1 MTRSRPL
8 PGRSSPAAPR
18 QKQLRG
24 GLAIATLCTALH
36 GGAAQAAAPTAAPKL
51 ASATP
56 PASLPT
62 LAGDGA
68 PAPSRPLPANPI
80 IPVREVRPG
89 MTGYGLTVFKGTHP
103 ERFAVRVIGVLRNFL
118 PQMDLILIDSD
129 DPRLVHSGIAA
140 GMSGSPIYLDGRLAG
155 ALAYG
160 WHFGKD
166 PVAGVTPIERMLT
179 DMRRPLRGRTGVAM
193 AQADPADATVEQWAA
208 WVRVAAALGV
218 CASLE
223 ELHEE
228 LVEAAAETFPSGL
241 PSQDELRELFRAFDP
256 AFGASSRGGPEPTRL
271 DVPYR
276 RVITFCR
283 AT

>member
-1 MTRSRPL
+1 MRHDDIDRYLKRLGEIAPSDPRTIGYMLGQALRGARALARPYTEVDF
-8 PGRSSPAAPR
+8 AAPPR
-18 QKQLRG
+18 VLFALGDHVQDDLYLYALDDERLGRG
-24 GLAIATLCTALH
+24 L
-36 GGAAQAAAPTAAPKL
+36 
-51 ASATP
+51 
-56 PASLPT
+56 
-62 LAGDGA
+62 GD
-68 PAPSRPLPANPI
+68 
-80 IPVREVRPG
+80 
-89 MTGYGLTVFKGTHP
+89 
-103 ERFAVRVIGVLRNFL
+103 
-118 PQMDLILIDSD
+118 
-129 DPRLVHSGIAA
+129 
-140 GMSGSPIYLDGRLAG
+140 
-155 ALAYG
+155 ALALL
-160 WHFGKD
+160 D
-166 PVAGVTPIERMLT
+166 
-179 DMRRPLRGRTGVAM
+179 RRTL
-193 AQADPADATVEQWAA
+193 ADPADATVEQWAA